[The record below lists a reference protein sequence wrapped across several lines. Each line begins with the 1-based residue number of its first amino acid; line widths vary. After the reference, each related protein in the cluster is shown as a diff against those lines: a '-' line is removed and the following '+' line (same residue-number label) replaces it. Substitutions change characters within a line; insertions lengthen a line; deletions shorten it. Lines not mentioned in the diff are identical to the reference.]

1 MNNRYYSGPNAIKNY
16 LRPDAEEYS
25 PLVELPE
32 VLNPFL
38 SEFDIHINIKLLNT
52 LPLSNVKS
60 MPAWNMLA
68 TAKQDLSDATIVE
81 SSSGNTVFSLG
92 ILAKHFGAK
101 KVMAVASR
109 DVSPGKLDLLRLA
122 GIDIQLIEGP
132 LCPDAND
139 PNSSISIAKRYGEQ
153 TGWYNPGQYDNDA
166 NPAIHRQ
173 VTGPQIYKQLNGE
186 VAMFVA
192 GLGTTGTL
200 LGAAQSL
207 QKNLPKLHVIGVVR
221 APNNAV
227 PGVRTKN
234 GLNEVTFEWDKT
246 ITDNL
251 IVVNEHDSYEHSLRL
266 IRQGL
271 LVGPSAGFAYAGV
284 LKQLTSMQ
292 KNGTIEQLR
301 AKNVVFIAPDSMF
314 PYAQEYIEVLGDS
327 YFPAIDNQ
335 LNESPEREAS
345 DKIVDVAELTVDDI
359 YNDYLGNELDSMKI
373 QHYTLVDTRDP
384 GEFLDHHLPD
394 SINVPHAKISSWL
407 DSQETTTKSLVFIC
421 RRGTTS
427 LRASQD
433 ATRRGFTTYSM
444 TGGTVEWS
452 NKDYPRIKPLHC

>member
-1 MNNRYYSGPNAIKNY
+1 MNNRYYSGPNALKNY
-16 LRPDAEEYS
+16 LKPDEDEYS

-32 VLNPFL
+32 ALNPFL

-68 TAKQDLSDATIVE
+68 TAERDLSDTTIVE

-101 KVMAVASR
+101 KVLAVASR

-139 PNSSISIAKRYGEQ
+139 PNSSIAVAKRYGEQ
-153 TGWYNPGQYDNDA
+153 IGWYNPGQYDNDA

-173 VTGPQIYKQLNGE
+173 VTGPQIYAQLSGE

-200 LGAAQSL
+200 LGTAQYLLS
-207 QKNLPKLHVIGVVR
+207 KVPNLNVIGIVR

-234 GLNEVTFEWDKT
+234 GLNEVAFDWNNT
-246 ITDNL
+246 ITDEL
-251 IVVNEHDSYEHSLRL
+251 VVINEHDSYEYGLRL

-292 KNGTIEQLR
+292 KDGTIEQLR
-301 AKNVVFIAPDSMF
+301 GKNVVFIAPDSMF
-314 PYAQEYIEVLGDS
+314 PYTQEYIEVLGDD
-327 YFPAIDNQ
+327 YFPVIDNQ
-335 LNESPEREAS
+335 LGKTPEREAS
-345 DKIVDVAELTVDDI
+345 DKIADVAELTVDDI
-359 YNDYLGNELDSMKI
+359 YNDYLGNELDNMKI

-394 SINVPHAKISSWL
+394 SINVPYADIPNWL
-407 DSQETTTKSLVFIC
+407 DSEDVTSRPLVFIC
-421 RRGTTS
+421 RRGSTS
-427 LRASQD
+427 LRVAQQ
-433 ATRRGFTTYSM
+433 ATQRGFSAYSM
-444 TGGTVEWS
+444 TGGTTAWS
-452 NKDYPRIKPLHC
+452 NKDYSRVKPLYC

>member
-1 MNNRYYSGPNAIKNY
+1 MNNRYYGGPNALKNY
-16 LRPDAEEYS
+16 LKPNEAEYS

-32 VLNPFL
+32 ALNPFL

-68 TAKQDLSDATIVE
+68 TAKQDLSDVTIVE

-101 KVMAVASR
+101 KVLAVASR
-109 DVSPGKLDLLRLA
+109 DLSPGKLDLLRLA

-153 TGWYNPGQYDNDA
+153 VGWYNPGQYDNDA

-186 VAMFVA
+186 VGMFVA

-200 LGAAQSL
+200 LGTAQFL
-207 QKNLPKLHVIGVVR
+207 LHKLPQLNVIGVVR

-234 GLNEVTFEWDKT
+234 GLNEVTFDWDHT
-246 ITDNL
+246 ITDKL
-251 IVVNEHDSYEHSLRL
+251 VVINEHDSYEYSLRL

-271 LVGPSAGFAYAGV
+271 LVGPSTGFAYAGV
-284 LKQLTSMQ
+284 LKQLTLMQ
-292 KNGTIEQLR
+292 QNGSIEQLR
-301 AKNVVFIAPDSMF
+301 GKNVVFIAPDSMF
-314 PYAQEYIEVLGDS
+314 PYAQEYIDVLGDS

-335 LNESPEREAS
+335 LDESPEREAS
-345 DKIVDVAELTVDDI
+345 GKIVDVAELTVEDI
-359 YNDYLGNELDSMKI
+359 YNDYLGNEISSMKT
-373 QHYTLVDTRDP
+373 QHYTLVDMRDP
-384 GEFLDHHLPD
+384 TEFLDHHLPD
-394 SINVPHAKISSWL
+394 SINVPFTDVSNWL
-407 DSQETTTKSLVFIC
+407 DSHGATTKSPVFIC
-421 RRGTTS
+421 RRGSTS
-427 LRASQD
+427 LRAAQQ
-433 ATRRGFTTYSM
+433 AAQRGLNAYSM
-444 TGGTVEWS
+444 IGGTTEWS
-452 NKDYPRIKPLHC
+452 NKDYPRIKPLYC